1 MTSTIVS
8 VNIEP
13 STLKAYSK
21 NEAVLNI
28 TVTSQ
33 NDQVLWCESEI
44 SVNSPLSLSFDSEL
58 ARGKVR
64 VGIVE
69 PNQTISKK
77 INIYTRPNNFP
88 DEYEVSL
95 LFFIYDK
102 DGAIFERIEQKVP
115 VICQEA
121 QVENEEQQNVKK

>member
-95 LFFIYDK
+95 LFFIYDR

-115 VICQEA
+115 VVCQEA

>member
-1 MTSTIVS
+1 M
-8 VNIEP
+8 
-13 STLKAYSK
+13 LKAYSK
-21 NEAVLNI
+21 NEAMLHIN
-28 TVTSQ
+28 VTSQ

-64 VGIVE
+64 IGLLD
-69 PNQTISKK
+69 PSQTVSKK

-88 DEYEVSL
+88 DEYEVNL

-115 VICQEA
+115 IVCQDA
-121 QVENEEQQNVKK
+121 QAENEEQQNAKK

>member
-95 LFFIYDK
+95 LFFIYDR